1 MIRQNLSMIT
11 ERHQDGKS
19 VERHR
24 FRYYSAHDSTLNSL
38 LIALDL
44 EHKNHLWPPFGAD
57 LIIELWSKPAK
68 SAATSSPKSKSENYY
83 IKIFYCGEPVEHYH
97 QGDQRYTWSLG
108 DFMKLL
114 EKNSIDK
121 ATYDKLCEQSLKL

>member
-1 MIRQNLSMIT
+1 MIT
-11 ERHQDGKS
+11 ERQHEGKS

-68 SAATSSPKSKSENYY
+68 PNDSPAKLKSNYY

-97 QGDQRYTWSLG
+97 HGDQRYTWTIG

-121 ATYDKLCEQSLKL
+121 ATYDRICNQSLEL